1 MGLTRWPVVA
11 ASRLRSHERSISS
24 SWKAHTFSIATPKL
38 SSSSGDRDPRALSI
52 SLLGTRISCGRT
64 PSKRSV
70 YSRRAAS
77 PLSRTSSTI
86 QRAESRTVCERKPP
100 GRRNTPTI
108 SAGPLPRASIFLTN
122 AFAAPLH
129 RVGQGY
135 DLAVAQA
142 IGAAVGDQTRR
153 RGGALIDHHEVV
165 LAQRRA
171 CGGEVD
177 DALCE
182 SDEGGELNGTVQLY
196 DLGLAAHALEVAPCG
211 VGEFGRNPDD
221 LGVADGPSHVFCP
234 ILRGGQNHP
243 APPRPEVPQLD
254 HVGLLLI
261 EHVLADDADVRGPIL
276 DEDGHVGGPA
286 DDKLGTFCLVDEPP
300 PVLPHHASGEPA
312 PLERRERVSEDST
325 LGHGDAQP
333 AHGSTIPATDSGLM
347 KTNFAAGSAAAIL
360 TPPPSGGADP
370 A

>member
-1 MGLTRWPVVA
+1 MGLTRCPVVA
-11 ASRLRSHERSISS
+11 PAWLRSHERSISF
-24 SWKAHTFSIATPKL
+24 SWKARTFSIATPKL
-38 SSSSGDRDPRALSI
+38 SSSSGERDSRALSI
-52 SLLGTRISCGRT
+52 SLCGTRISCSLT

-70 YSRRAAS
+70 YSRRSAS

-86 QRAESRTVCERKPP
+86 RRAASRTACERKPP
-100 GRRNTPTI
+100 GRRNSPRI
-108 SAGPLPRASIFLTN
+108 SAGSLPRASTFLTTGL
-122 AFAAPLH
+122 AVPLH
-129 RVGQGY
+129 RVGHCY
-135 DLAVAQA
+135 DLAVTQA
-142 IGAAVGDQTRR
+142 VRATVGDQTRR
-153 RGGALIDHHEVV
+153 RGGDLIEHHQVV

-171 CGGEVD
+171 CRGEVD

-182 SDEGGELNGTVQLY
+182 ADEGRELYGTVQFY
-196 DLGLAAHALEVAPCG
+196 DLGLATHALEVAPCG

-234 ILRGGQNHP
+234 TPRGGQNHT

-261 EHVLADDADVRGPIL
+261 DHVLADDADVRGPIL

-300 PVLPHHASGEPA
+300 PVLPYHASRKPA

-333 AHGSTIPATDSGLM
+333 AHESTIPATDSGLM
-347 KTNFAAGSAAAIL
+347 KTNFAAGSTAAIL
-360 TPPPSGGADP
+360 TPPVAG
-370 A
+370 

>member
-1 MGLTRWPVVA
+1 MGLTRCPVVA
-11 ASRLRSHERSISS
+11 PAWLRSHERSISF
-24 SWKAHTFSIATPKL
+24 SWKARTFSIATLKLAL
-38 SSSSGDRDPRALSI
+38 SSEERDPRALSI
-52 SLLGTRISCGRT
+52 TLLGTRISCGRT

-86 QRAESRTVCERKPP
+86 LRAESRTVLERNPP
-100 GRRNTPTI
+100 GRRNSPTS
-108 SAGPLPRASIFLTN
+108 SAGPLPRASIFLTK
-122 AFAAPLH
+122 AFATPLH

-142 IGAAVGDQTRR
+142 VGAAVGDQTGR
-153 RGGALIDHHEVV
+153 RGGDLIEHNEIV

-182 SDEGGELNGTVQLY
+182 ADEGRELDGTVQLY
-196 DLGLAAHALEVAPCG
+196 DLRLAAHALEVAPCG
-211 VGEFGRNPDD
+211 VGEFGRNPND
-221 LGVADGPSHVFCP
+221 LGVADGTTHVFCP
-234 ILRGGQNHP
+234 VLWGGPDHT

-300 PVLPHHASGEPA
+300 PVLPYHASRKPA

-333 AHGSTIPATDSGLM
+333 AHESTIPATDSGLM
-347 KTNFAAGSAAAIL
+347 KTNSAAGSAVAIL
-360 TPPPSGGADP
+360 TPPVAG
-370 A
+370 